1 MDMLSYNKKFMK
13 STNRTMNDFIIL
25 IISYGRAN
33 NLKTLDTLKKYN
45 YKGDYRIICS
55 DDDKMLNEYKKQFT
69 DKVVVFNK
77 EKIKPNFDI
86 GDNINDFRVAVFAR
100 NALWSIAKKLGY
112 KYFIELDDDYTSFNY
127 RVNSK
132 GKYNTKNT
140 KIKDINYI
148 FKILLDYFKKIN
160 AKTLCIA
167 QAGDFIG
174 GKGCSVFTKGLA
186 RKAMNF
192 FICSTDRP
200 FNFLGRINED
210 VTTYVNLGNK
220 GELFFTICELSLT
233 QEITQTN
240 SGGFTDVYLNEGTY
254 VKSFYSVMY
263 NPSSV
268 KVGLMGAK
276 YNRLH
281 HKVNWNK
288 SVPKILDEKY
298 K

>member
-1 MDMLSYNKKFMK
+1 
-13 STNRTMNDFIIL
+13 MNEFIIL
-25 IISYGRAN
+25 IISYGRAD
-33 NLKTLDTLKKYN
+33 NLKTLKTLEKYG
-45 YKGDYRIICS
+45 YKGDYRIVCS
-55 DDDKMLNEYKKQFT
+55 DDDKTLDLYKKNFG

-77 EKIKPNFDI
+77 EKIKEKFDI
-86 GDNINDFRVAVFAR
+86 GDNIDDYRVAVFAR
-100 NALWSIAKKLGY
+100 NALWDIAKDLGY
-112 KYFIELDDDYTSFNY
+112 KYFIELDDDYSSFNY
-127 RVNSK
+127 RVNSE
-132 GKYNTKNT
+132 GRYQTKKT
-140 KIKDINYI
+140 KIKDINWMFEVL
-148 FKILLDYFKKIN
+148 FKFFKKID

-174 GKGCSVFTKGLA
+174 GESCSVFKKGLA

-192 FICSTDRP
+192 FICKTDNP

-220 GELFFTICELSLT
+220 GDLFFTVCELSLT
-233 QEITQTN
+233 QELTQTN
-240 SGGFTDVYLNEGTY
+240 EGGFTDVYKNEGTY

-276 YNRLH
+276 NMRLH
-281 HKVNWNK
+281 HKINWNK

-298 K
+298 KK